1 MDSASPEQPPAAPG
15 AQPEIPAPP
24 ADDFPDRY
32 GLRERDGFWVL
43 VGREAPGVALRLDRD
58 FSFSETEARRLGE
71 RTILLDGAGA
81 FGPLVD
87 DSAHLY
93 NLDHHQGC
101 LRSFT
106 LATCEQ
112 ALILVRKGLEL
123 DKGEWTIYA
132 NEPDLDSL
140 FAIWVLL
147 NYRRVRGFSA
157 EARDRIVPLLLLE
170 GAIDANG
177 FDFADYCGLPEPEL
191 SRRRE
196 TLDRLHRLELE
207 ARRRGEWAGGEL
219 QEFCRRMLREIDRI
233 AFLPEDLEDEVAV
246 EEEYGH
252 VDIGQGRVAVVCRDS
267 AGIYE
272 VERRLKK
279 IWGDRL
285 GIVALEKEPGHF
297 TLRRSAALAG
307 IDLTTAYDRLN
318 LFDPAVDGRPP
329 GKKWG
334 GSDDIGGSPRREG
347 TGLSPQEIAKILKL
361 AYKKPAPGEAWR
373 QAWAAAGHSLLAA
386 AAAAGAVLLLRFLG
400 WGPADHELAQVFPP
414 LLAGGVLIAAA
425 TLLTRRASRG
435 WTWLYGWR
443 RPAGWRWWPAAVAL
457 AGLAAAGAAWVPP
470 LAGTRPGPLLLAFAA
485 LGLLAIGLEMVFR
498 GLAHGKMVLGA
509 EVEGLEGPVFLS
521 RPTLVAAL
529 LFAGVGFAAEWRIG
543 SLPHFGFGG
552 ILDGLLAFVLLFAAG
567 SVAGILRERS
577 LSIWPGAAAWA
588 LGGMARLGFELML

>member
-1 MDSASPEQPPAAPG
+1 MESPSEVLPGSEPHRIEPA
-15 AQPEIPAPP
+15 

-32 GLRERDGFWVL
+32 GLREREGSWVL
-43 VGREAPGVALRLDRD
+43 VGREAPGITVRIDRD
-58 FSFSETEARRLGE
+58 FSFSEAEARRLGE
-71 RTILLDGAGA
+71 RTILLDGAGS

-147 NYRRVRGFSA
+147 NYRRVRGFTA
-157 EARDRIVPLLLLE
+157 ESRDRIVPLLLLE

-177 FDFADYCGLPEPEL
+177 FEMADYCGLPEPEL

-196 TLDRLHRLELE
+196 TLDRLHRLELD
-207 ARRRGEWAGGEL
+207 ARRRGEWEGDDL
-219 QEFCRRMLREIDRI
+219 REFCRRLLREIDRI
-233 AFLPEDLEDEVAV
+233 AFLPADLEDEVAL

-252 VDIGQGRVAVVCRDS
+252 VDIGQGRVAVICRDS

-297 TLRRSAALAG
+297 TLRRTAALAG
-307 IDLTTAYDRLN
+307 IDLGVAYEKLN

-347 TGLSPQEIAKILKL
+347 TGLSAQEIAKILKL
-361 AYKKPAPGEAWR
+361 AYRKPAPGEAWR
-373 QAWAAAGHSLLAA
+373 QGWAAAGQSLAVA
-386 AAAAGAVLLLRFLG
+386 GAAAGAVLLPRFLG
-400 WGPADHELAQVFPP
+400 WLPEDRGLALSLAP
-414 LLAGGVLIAAA
+414 LLAGAMLVAASY
-425 TLLTRRASRG
+425 LLTRRASRG

-443 RPAGWRWWPAAVAL
+443 RPAGWRWWPAALAL
-457 AGLAAAGAAWVPP
+457 AALAAAGAAWVPRLEATEPRALP
-470 LAGTRPGPLLLAFAA
+470 LALAA
-485 LGLLAIGLEMVFR
+485 LALLAIGLEMLFR

-509 EVEGLEGPVFLS
+509 EIEGLDGPVFLS

-529 LFAGVGFAAEWRIG
+529 LFAVLAFAAEWQIG
-543 SLPHFGFGG
+543 SLPHFGFGP
-552 ILDGLLAFVLLFAAG
+552 LPDGLLAFGLLFAAG
-567 SVAGILRERS
+567 GVAGILRERS

-588 LGGMARLGFELML
+588 LGSMARLFLEL

>member
-1 MDSASPEQPPAAPG
+1 MDIASREPG
-15 AQPEIPAPP
+15 AADGGAPAPSSP
-24 ADDFPDRY
+24 PPGDDFPDRY
-32 GLRERDGFWVL
+32 SLRERDGSWVL
-43 VGREAPGVALRLDRD
+43 IGREAPGIAVRIDRE
-58 FSFSETEARRLGE
+58 FSFSEAEARRLGE

-81 FGPLVD
+81 FGPVVD

-147 NYRRVRGFSA
+147 NYRRVRALTDEG
-157 EARDRIVPLLLLE
+157 RDRIVPLLRLE

-177 FDFADYCGLPEPEL
+177 FELAEFCGLTGEEL
-191 SRRRE
+191 ALRRA
-196 TLDRLHRLELE
+196 TLDRLHQLELE
-207 ARRRGEWAGGEL
+207 ARRRGEWSGDEVK
-219 QEFCRRMLREIDRI
+219 EVCRRLLREVDRI
-233 AFLPEDLEDEVAV
+233 AFLPADLEDEVAL

-252 VDIGQGRVAVVCRDS
+252 VDIGQGRVAVVCRDG

-285 GIVALEKEPGHF
+285 GIIALEKEPGHF

-307 IDLTTAYDRLN
+307 IDLETAYGQLN

-334 GSDDIGGSPRREG
+334 GSDDIGGSPRSEG
-347 TGLSPQEIAKILKL
+347 SGLSPQEIAKILKL
-361 AYKKPAPGEAWR
+361 AYKRPQKGEAWR
-373 QAWAAAGHSLLAA
+373 QAWAAAGESLLAA
-386 AAAAGAVLLLRFLG
+386 GLAAGAVLLLRFLG
-400 WGPADHELAQVFPP
+400 WAPADRELALSFAP
-414 LLAGGVLIAAA
+414 LFAGLVLIAASA
-425 TLLTRRASRG
+425 ALTRRASRG

-443 RPAGWRWWPAAVAL
+443 RPAGWRWWPAAL
-457 AGLAAAGAAWVPP
+457 GLAALAAGGAGWVPP
-470 LAGTRPGPLLLAFAA
+470 LSSTRPAPLLLALVA
-485 LGLLAIGLEMVFR
+485 LAVLAVGLEMLFR

-509 EVEGLEGPVFLS
+509 EIESLDGPIFLS

-529 LFAGVGFAAEWRIG
+529 LFAAFGLVAEWQAG
-543 SLPHFGFGG
+543 SLPSFGFGALADG
-552 ILDGLLAFVLLFAAG
+552 GLTALLLLTAGLL
-567 SVAGILRERS
+567 AGILRERS
-577 LSIWPGAAAWA
+577 LSIWPAAIAWA
-588 LGGMARLGFELML
+588 LGSQARLCFELLL